1 MIFDEPTKGVD
12 VGAKEE
18 IYALIEDL
26 VEQGKS
32 IIMVSSELPEII
44 GMSDRVLVMSE
55 GRIVKKLDHTEL
67 TEERILYYAMGEQ
80 Q

>member
-1 MIFDEPTKGVD
+1 MD

-32 IIMVSSELPEII
+32 VIMVSSELSEII

-55 GRIVKKLDHTEL
+55 GKIVKELDYTEL
-67 TEERILYYAMGEQ
+67 SEERILFYAMGEQ
-80 Q
+80 S